1 MAKKK
6 KVINKVDDVLTQ
18 TARLVAGTI
27 KPSEMGLTPEQ
38 VDVEQFISHFKTKAA
53 EMWNT
58 QDVLNLAIGP
68 YVNIFNPGIY
78 SNDVRIILD
87 YVEAQM
93 QMEFH
98 FYHGLLISLDK
109 KELYATW
116 QPH

>member
-1 MAKKK
+1 MARKKNFR
-6 KVINKVDDVLTQ
+6 NKMDDILTQ
-18 TARLVAGTI
+18 AARLVAGSINPT
-27 KPSEMGLTPEQ
+27 PMRLTPEQ
-38 VDVEQFISHFKTKAA
+38 VDVEQFVSHFKTKAA

-58 QDVLNLAIGP
+58 QDVLILAIGP

-109 KELYATW
+109 NELYATW